1 MSRTHAPHEPK
12 TLKGSILVICGGN
25 VSRSAAAFALLNE
38 ALGSFP
44 VDLASAGLQSRPGM
58 PIEPRMVKALGRR
71 VPAAVVNSFRSQSV
85 SPDLLDDADL
95 VLTATLSQR
104 ADVVRLSP
112 SSIRVTFTVLEF
124 AQLATRVSLMLGQTG
139 EPRPQTVA
147 DFVGLVPR
155 VRGSRPFVG
164 SLDLVDPLGRSQR
177 IHAKAVAQID
187 AAVSSLV
194 CAMVG

>member
-1 MSRTHAPHEPK
+1 MTSTYTQHEPT

-38 ALGSFP
+38 ALDAFP
-44 VDLASAGLQSRPGM
+44 VELASAGLQSRPGM
-58 PIEPRMVKALGRR
+58 PIEPRIVEALGRR
-71 VPAAVVNSFRSQSV
+71 VPTTVVNSFRSQSV
-85 SPDLLDDADL
+85 SPDLLDESDL

-124 AQLATRVSLMLGQTG
+124 AQLATRVSLMLAQTG
-139 EPRPQTVA
+139 ESRPQTVA
-147 DFVGLVPR
+147 DFVGLVPL

-164 SLDLVDPLGRSQR
+164 SLDLGDPLGRSQR
-177 IHAKAVAQID
+177 THTKVVAQID
-187 AAVSSLV
+187 AAVSSI
-194 CAMVG
+194 VGAIVG